1 MSIKSHITNLF
12 VMILFF
18 VLSSCEGVKY
28 IYSYKLLDNHAKT
41 DKSFD
46 DGKISASFMVGEKQ
60 IDFSLKNLTSD
71 PIKIN
76 WDESSLIIL
85 GESKRV
91 MHKGVKYT
99 DRGSSQ
105 VPTIIPSNSL
115 IEDCVIPTDNI
126 SYAEGYFGSNY
137 SVPPSWKIKDL
148 LPVNDNFDAD
158 RKQYILNSKGQ
169 TIKLFLSI
177 EINNQKTNY
186 TFEFQITDVKPE
198 EY

>member
-1 MSIKSHITNLF
+1 MKIKSYFTSLI

-18 VLSSCEGVKY
+18 VLSSCEGIKY
-28 IYSYKLLDNHAKT
+28 IYSYKLMDNHAKT

-46 DGKISASFMVGEKQ
+46 DGKISASFIVGEKQ
-60 IDFSLKNLTSD
+60 IDFALKNLTSD

-99 DRGSSQ
+99 DRSSSQ

-126 SYAEGYFGSNY
+126 SYSEGYYGSNY
-137 SVPPSWKIKDL
+137 SVPASWKIKDL
-148 LPVNDNFDAD
+148 LPLRDNYDED

-169 TIKLFLSI
+169 TIKLFLQL
-177 EINNQKTNY
+177 ELNNQKTNY
-186 TFEFQITDVKPE
+186 TFEFQITDVKPVE
-198 EY
+198 